1 MSLDLTPAVVATH
14 LAGFVVAKG
23 ASESPSHLLS
33 SPLPDDND
41 DGEDRHL
48 HRSSTLL
55 FAIIS
60 PLIKQA
66 RGERQ

>member
-1 MSLDLTPAVVATH
+1 MSLDLTPVVVATH
-14 LAGFVVAKG
+14 LSWLVAAKG
-23 ASESPSHLLS
+23 ASESIPSAP
-33 SPLPDDND
+33 PLPDDND

-48 HRSSTLL
+48 HRSTLL

-60 PLIKQA
+60 PLINSK

>member
-55 FAIIS
+55 FAINS
-60 PLIKQA
+60 PLINS
-66 RGERQ
+66 GERQ